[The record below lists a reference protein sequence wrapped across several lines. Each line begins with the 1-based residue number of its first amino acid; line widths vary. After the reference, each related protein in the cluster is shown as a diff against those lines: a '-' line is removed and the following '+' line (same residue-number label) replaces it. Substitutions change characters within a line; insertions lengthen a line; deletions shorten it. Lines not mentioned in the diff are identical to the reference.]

1 MEDRYPERGELVICT
16 VERVVGYGAFVR
28 LDEYDKK
35 QGMVSIKE
43 FSRKWVKNPR
53 DYLKEGQKAVL
64 KVLRVKPDRG
74 HIDLSLKAVNDNER
88 RNRLKEYKLNIR
100 INKLMEHFANQF
112 GKSTEDLYGLFGNK
126 LVEDYGSI
134 YDAFTTVANGEEDLE
149 KYIPDEKL
157 RKDVVQGIRDSI
169 KPTLV
174 SIRGFV
180 SIHSDSNNGLEL
192 LKEALA
198 KGREGFSEKAKGAIS
213 YIAPPNYQIEITAN
227 DYKLAE
233 KAMKKSYDAIEAF
246 AKSNDMESEFHR
258 ELKKAET

>member
-1 MEDRYPERGELVICT
+1 MENRYPERGELVICT
-16 VERVVGYGAFVR
+16 VERVVGYGAFAR
-28 LDEYDKK
+28 LDEYDNK

-100 INKLMEHFANQF
+100 INKLMEHFAKQF
-112 GKSTEDLYGLFGNK
+112 GKKVDDLYALFGDR

-134 YDAFTTVANGEEDLE
+134 YDAFTAVANGEDGLE
-149 KYIPDEKL
+149 EYIPDEKL
-157 RKDVVQGIRDSI
+157 RENVVQGIRDSI

-180 SIHSDSNNGLEL
+180 SIHSDSGDGLAL
-192 LKEALA
+192 LKEALS
-198 KGREGFSEKAKGAIS
+198 KGKENFPEDVKGSIS
-213 YIAPPNYQIEITAN
+213 YIAPPNYQIEIIAN

-233 KAMKKSYDAIEAF
+233 KAMKDSYDAIEAF
-246 AKSNDMESEFHR
+246 ARANDMESEFHR
-258 ELKKAET
+258 ELKKAEA